1 MGVIAHWVVMVVLG
15 VMVFLCVLAV
25 FGVVMV
31 VREDNAGFQFF
42 IRPGNLYGCR
52 TRAATHTHP
61 VVGLKAG
68 FCVMAYI
75 YTLGV
80 KFVYRIMAALGH
92 KFLWDFKAFDGV
104 VAVLVLVLGVIA
116 ALYTTVHW
124 DVMCVKP
131 VFAYMTAF
139 GFMTVLGIKAVF
151 GAKAALVVMADL
163 ATFGIIAVLV
173 IMGFTHH

>member
-1 MGVIAHWVVMVVLG
+1 
-15 VMVFLCVLAV
+15 
-25 FGVVMV
+25 
-31 VREDNAGFQFF
+31 
-42 IRPGNLYGCR
+42 
-52 TRAATHTHP
+52 
-61 VVGLKAG
+61 
-68 FCVMAYI
+68 MAFI

-80 KFVYRIMAALGH
+80 KFVFRIMAALGH
-92 KFLWDFKAFDGV
+92 TFLWDFKAFDGV

-139 GFMTVLGIKAVF
+139 GFMVVLGVKAVF
-151 GAKAALVVMADL
+151 GAKAALAVMADL
-163 ATFGIIAVLV
+163 GIIAVLV